1 MAKTADGKSA
11 QRILKTTRSAEK
23 GAVRKAAEVVSK
35 PCKNTPARQTPAS
48 KGAAAGRHQ
57 AEVAADKKNGK
68 SIKQR
73 VRSDTPAQVE
83 KLKARERRAREK
95 TLLKEAIASHAA
107 NNTAGL
113 EERRAKL
120 RTLIKLGKERGF
132 LTYAEINDHLP
143 EEIVETE
150 AIDTIISTLSEMGIA
165 VVDQAPDAETLL
177 LNDNAPAAAS
187 DDEVEEAE
195 VALTHVD
202 SEFGRTTDPVRMYM
216 REMGS
221 IELLNRESEIEIA
234 KRIEEGLID
243 MIQAI
248 SACPTTIAEILEL
261 ATQVKK
267 DQLRIEE
274 LVDGLIDLEE
284 DADGFSADISDSEDE
299 DDEEAAERANAAQLA
314 KLKRVSLD
322 KFARVGRWFE
332 KMRRAYEKEGYLS
345 KAYLKAQKAI
355 QGELES
361 IRFTARTVERLCG
374 TLRAQVEEVR
384 VIERHILHTVV
395 DKCRMPR
402 DEFIASFPDNET
414 NLDWAPPFI
423 HARRPYSV
431 VLERYLP
438 EIHEQ
443 QRKLIDLQARIVLPL
458 KDLKEISRQMNAGEL
473 RARQAKREMIEA
485 NLRLVIS
492 IAKKYTN
499 RGLQFLDLIQEG
511 NVGLMKAVDKF
522 EYRRGYKFSTY
533 ATWWIRQAI
542 TRAIADQARTIRIPV
557 HMIETIN
564 KMNRISRQILQEMG
578 AEPDLSM
585 LAARMEM
592 PEDKIRKILKIA
604 KEPISMETPIGD
616 DEDSHL
622 GDFIEDTHTVAPAE
636 AALRTSLQDAVKELL
651 DTLTPR
657 EAKVLRMR
665 FGIEMSTD
673 YTLEEVGKQFDV
685 TRERIR
691 QIEAKAM
698 RKSRHPSRSD
708 KLKPFL
714 EGS

>member
-1 MAKTADGKSA
+1 MAKTADGKLA
-11 QRILKTTRSAEK
+11 QRSAAGKTRVARHTVLKTAKSA
-23 GAVRKAAEVVSK
+23 
-35 PCKNTPARQTPAS
+35 
-48 KGAAAGRHQ
+48 AAAGHP
-57 AEVAADKKNGK
+57 VKAAKDSKKGAD
-68 SIKQR
+68 IKR
-73 VRSDTPAQVE
+73 RARSNIPAKTE

-95 TLLKEAIASHAA
+95 ALLKEAFALHAA
-107 NNTAGL
+107 NNAAGL

-120 RTLIKLGKERGF
+120 RALIKLGKERSF
-132 LTYAEINDHLP
+132 LTHAEINDHLP
-143 EEIVETE
+143 EDIVETE
-150 AIDTIISTLSEMGIA
+150 AIDTIIGTFSDMGIA
-165 VVDQAPDAETLL
+165 VVDQAPDAEALL
-177 LNDNAPAAAS
+177 LNDNAPAATS

-234 KRIEEGLID
+234 KRIEDGLKH

-248 SACPTTIAEILEL
+248 SACPTTLAQILEL
-261 ATQVKK
+261 AAHVKQ

-274 LVDGLIDLEE
+274 LVDGLIDLGE
-284 DADGFSADISDSEDE
+284 DADGFSADFSEDENE

-314 KLKRVSLD
+314 ELKRVSLD
-322 KFARVGRWFE
+322 RFTRVGRWFD
-332 KMRRAYEKEGYLS
+332 KMRRAYEKEGYQS
-345 KAYLKAQKAI
+345 KAYLKAQKTI
-355 QGELES
+355 QNELEL
-361 IRFTARTVERLCG
+361 IRFTARTIERLCD

-384 VIERHILHTVV
+384 VIERRTLHTVV

-414 NLDWAPPFI
+414 NLDWAPSLI

-431 VLERYLP
+431 ALERYLP
-438 EIHEQ
+438 EIHEHQ
-443 QRKLIDLQARIVLPL
+443 QKLIELQARIVLPL

-473 RARQAKREMIEA
+473 KARRAKR
-485 NLRLVIS
+485 
-492 IAKKYTN
+492 
-499 RGLQFLDLIQEG
+499 D
-511 NVGLMKAVDKF
+511 
-522 EYRRGYKFSTY
+522 
-533 ATWWIRQAI
+533 
-542 TRAIADQARTIRIPV
+542 
-557 HMIETIN
+557 MIETIN
-564 KMNRISRQILQEMG
+564 KMNRISRQILQETG
-578 AEPDLSM
+578 AEPDSST

-592 PEDKIRKILKIA
+592 PEDKIRKSLKIA

-622 GDFIEDTHTVAPAE
+622 GDFIEDTHTVAPAD
-636 AALRTSLQDAVKELL
+636 AAWQAGLQDAVKELRE
-651 DTLTPR
+651 TLTPR

-665 FGIEMSTD
+665 LGIEMSTD

-685 TRERIR
+685 TSERIH

-714 EGS
+714 EGG